1 VLARRRDV
9 RPGPA
14 GPRFDGEAAGAPT
27 AGRAERVLATVLV
40 ITLVGVTL
48 AGLPGRREHMDAS
61 DETFG
66 RDWLEAT
73 LAALEPD
80 AAVLSWWSFSTPL
93 WYGRWVEGRR
103 DDILILDD
111 RDVLDDGFGRVENA
125 IDHFLGQRPV
135 YIVRLEQD
143 LPALAE
149 RYELEHVATV
159 PSPGDLYRVL
169 GHRE

>member
-1 VLARRRDV
+1 VT
-9 RPGPA
+9 G
-14 GPRFDGEAAGAPT
+14 
-27 AGRAERVLATVLV
+27 LV
-40 ITLVGVTL
+40 GLTLVGVP
-48 AGLPGRREHMDAS
+48 ARRDHMNAS

-66 RDWLEAT
+66 REWLDAT

-103 DDILILDD
+103 DDIVILDD
-111 RDVLDDGFGRVENA
+111 RDILDDDFGRIENA
-125 IDHFLGQRPV
+125 IDQLLGQRPV
-135 YIVRLEQD
+135 YVIRLAQD

-149 RYELEHVATV
+149 RYELERVETV

-169 GHRE
+169 GRRE